1 MTVQQ
6 VFDRLPIVRMLL
18 CMNRAFALA
27 LQRVA
32 GLLVCRDKTE
42 KSSRKEEADRKDE
55 KEKVR

>member
-18 CMNRAFALA
+18 CMNRAFAFA
-27 LQRVA
+27 LQRVSA
-32 GLLVCRDKTE
+32 FLLCRDKTE